1 MNTISDGILAA
12 RLGPAT
18 READQTLRQDFSF
31 PPDFVGFAGHFP
43 GDPIL
48 PAVVQIGL
56 GVVLSQ
62 ALLSEKAGH
71 QRLETVTRAKFLRKL
86 KPGETITARCC
97 RRGPDGGAC
106 NVVLTV
112 DQQQA
117 AVFTLTFSLAT
128 SLASSSE
135 PSDSAGG

>member
-12 RLGPAT
+12 RLGPAI
-18 READQTLRQDFSF
+18 REDGQTIRQDFSF
-31 PPDFVGFAGHFP
+31 PPKFVGFAGHFP
-43 GDPIL
+43 EEPIL

-62 ALLSEKAGH
+62 ALLAEKTGH

-86 KPGETITARCC
+86 KPDETITAQCTRRA
-97 RRGPDGGAC
+97 RRGPDGGAFD
-106 NVVLTV
+106 VVLTV

-117 AVFTLTFSLAT
+117 AAYTLTFSLAST
-128 SLASSSE
+128 SE
-135 PSDSAGG
+135 PGDLADG

>member
-1 MNTISDGILAA
+1 MNTINDGILAA

-18 READQTLRQDFSF
+18 READQTIRQDFSF

-62 ALLSEKAGH
+62 GLLAEKAGH

-86 KPGETITARCC
+86 KPGETITAQCT
-97 RRGPDGGAC
+97 RRARHGPDSESFS
-106 NVVLTV
+106 VVLTV

-117 AVFTLTFSLAT
+117 AAYTLTFTLAHT
-128 SLASSSE
+128 SE
-135 PSDSAGG
+135 PGDPADG

>member
-1 MNTISDGILAA
+1 MNTINDGILAA

-18 READQTLRQDFSF
+18 READQTIRQDFSF

-86 KPGETITARCC
+86 RPGETITARCS
-97 RRGPDGGAC
+97 RRGPDGAC

-128 SLASSSE
+128 SSE
-135 PSDSAGG
+135 PSDSADG

>member
-12 RLGPAT
+12 RLGPAI
-18 READQTLRQDFSF
+18 REDGQTIRQDFSF
-31 PPDFVGFAGHFP
+31 PPEFVGFAGHFP
-43 GDPIL
+43 EEAIL

-62 ALLSEKAGH
+62 ALLAEKTGH
-71 QRLETVTRAKFLRKL
+71 QRLKTVTRAKFLRKL
-86 KPGETITARCC
+86 KPGETITARCSRC
-97 RRGPDGGAC
+97 ARCGPGGGAC

-117 AVFTLTFSLAT
+117 AAYTLTFT
-128 SLASSSE
+128 LASTSE
-135 PSDSAGG
+135 PGAPADG

>member
-1 MNTISDGILAA
+1 MNTIRDGILAA
-12 RLGPAT
+12 RQGSAI
-18 READQTLRQDFSF
+18 REDDQTIRQDFSF
-31 PPDFVGFAGHFP
+31 PPEFVGFAGHFP
-43 GDPIL
+43 EEPIL

-62 ALLSEKAGH
+62 ALLAEKAGH

-86 KPGETITARCC
+86 KPDETITARCSGC
-97 RRGPDGGAC
+97 AQRGPGGGTC

-117 AVFTLTFSLAT
+117 AVYTLTFTLTST
-128 SLASSSE
+128 SE
-135 PSDSAGG
+135 PGDPADG